1 MEFLI
6 PGLILVGLMVWASTR
21 IKRNAAKAFE
31 REEIETADFSL
42 TKPEGF
48 LSIVDP
54 PDGAAFSAY
63 SKEFGIDGAEKMRR
77 STAELRVFPNA
88 QLSEIVERAK
98 KGASTVLSE
107 QTGVIGGK
115 KCANIVV
122 ERLEEGILLES
133 HYNIVAGTEAVYQLT
148 VNVLSDN
155 KDEFRSRV
163 DELLTSFSLS

>member
-21 IKRNAAKAFE
+21 IKRSAAKAFE
-31 REEIETADFSL
+31 REEIETAEFSL

-54 PDGAAFSAY
+54 ADGAVFSAY
-63 SKEFGIDGAEKMRR
+63 SKDFGVDGAEKMRR
-77 STAELRVFPNA
+77 ATAELRVFPNA
-88 QLSEIVERAK
+88 QLTEIVESAK
-98 KGASTVLSE
+98 AGASAILSE
-107 QTGVIGGK
+107 QTGVIGGN
-115 KCANIVV
+115 KCANIIV

-133 HYNIVAGTEAVYQLT
+133 HYNIVAGTDAVYRLT

-155 KDEFRSRV
+155 KDEFRSRI